1 MPASTVHTTSS
12 FSNLMLFDRASLV
25 SMVKKKAN

>member
-1 MPASTVHTTSS
+1 M
-12 FSNLMLFDRASLV
+12 FDRASLV